1 MKTIKRLYLSGD
13 AVHLVDVNL
22 ALELNACGRGFIT
35 AQTESDYTGKLVR
48 LDVGYDGLVLRWF
61 TGYVERSQPSDNGFQ
76 RLFVRELVGVFDK
89 LWPCSFQHPTL
100 REILA
105 WVSEQ
110 SGLNV
115 TAPAGEDYADR
126 PIPHFTHSGTGY
138 QLFASLG
145 KSFSVPDYLW
155 FQLPDGGIFAGA
167 AAHSMFAG
175 KPVEVPAEFSQ
186 NTAAGN
192 SMMLPLIQS
201 LRPGAVVNGQ
211 RLTHVRLCNDDM
223 EIKWTPRNKT
233 TGQPLQKSPFQRQA
247 EAAFPELAS
256 GLHLPKFARVEAP
269 SEEVAAGNIADPFR
283 PRFAVDL
290 QLLDADGNPVK
301 DTPVYPAVPLP
312 VPMAGSEAGMFNF
325 PAPGTLVEVG
335 FTDGRPDKPFVRQ
348 TMPQGNNLPAVKP
361 GEQLQQQREGVSQRV
376 TVAGDWERQTD
387 QTISENSMKRE
398 IRADEEVRTLVT
410 RSATV
415 QAKDTLTVLG
425 TRTVLAGAMVQVS
438 EGDYSIAT
446 AGKLNITCSTDSAV
460 HVGRNAEL
468 EVGAALT
475 EKITGIRRSVAAA
488 QQIIAPVVTIGNGEI
503 NLLNLLTDTLDVV
516 NELAQLA
523 ASHTHP
529 DTGQSQQAAN
539 FTATAAK
546 TRTLTAKY
554 APLIES

>member
-1 MKTIKRLYLSGD
+1 M
-13 AVHLVDVNL
+13 
-22 ALELNACGRGFIT
+22 
-35 AQTESDYTGKLVR
+35 
-48 LDVGYDGLVLRWF
+48 
-61 TGYVERSQPSDNGFQ
+61 
-76 RLFVRELVGVFDK
+76 
-89 LWPCSFQHPTL
+89 
-100 REILA
+100 
-105 WVSEQ
+105 
-110 SGLNV
+110 
-115 TAPAGEDYADR
+115 
-126 PIPHFTHSGTGY
+126 
-138 QLFASLG
+138 
-145 KSFSVPDYLW
+145 
-155 FQLPDGGIFAGA
+155 
-167 AAHSMFAG
+167 
-175 KPVEVPAEFSQ
+175 
-186 NTAAGN
+186 
-192 SMMLPLIQS
+192 
-201 LRPGAVVNGQ
+201 
-211 RLTHVRLCNDDM
+211 
-223 EIKWTPRNKT
+223 
-233 TGQPLQKSPFQRQA
+233 
-247 EAAFPELAS
+247 
-256 GLHLPKFARVEAP
+256 EAP

-387 QTISENSMKRE
+387 QTISESSMKRE

-425 TRTVLAGAMVQVS
+425 KRTVLAGAMVQVS
-438 EGDYSIAT
+438 EGDYSVAT

-475 EKITGIRRSVAAA
+475 EKIAGIRRSVAAA

-516 NELAQLA
+516 NELAQVA
-523 ASHTHP
+523 ARHTHP
-529 DTGQSQQAAN
+529 DTGQSQQAAD
-539 FTATAAK
+539 FTATATK

-554 APLIES
+554 SPLIES

>member
-13 AVHLVDVNL
+13 VVHMVDVNI

-35 AQTESDYTGKLVR
+35 AQTEKDYTGKLVR

-61 TGYVERSQPSDNGFQ
+61 TGYVERSQPSENGFQ

-100 REILA
+100 REILR
-105 WVSEQ
+105 WISEQ
-110 SGLNV
+110 SGLAAA
-115 TAPAGEDYADR
+115 APSGADYADR

-155 FQLPDGGIFAGA
+155 YQLPDGAIFAGA
-167 AAHSMFAG
+167 ARDSMFAG

-186 NTAAGN
+186 GNAAGN

-201 LRPGAVVNGQ
+201 LRPCAEVNGQ

-223 EIKWTPRNKT
+223 EIKWTPRNKS

-247 EAAFPELAS
+247 ESAFPELAS

-269 SEEVAAGNIADPFR
+269 SEEVAAGNIADPYR

-290 QLLDADGNPVK
+290 QLLDADGNPAK

-312 VPMAGSEAGMFNF
+312 VPMAGSESGMFNF
-325 PAPGTLVEVG
+325 PPPGTLVEIG
-335 FTDGRPDKPFVRQ
+335 FAEGRPDKPFVRQ
-348 TMPQGNNLPAVKP
+348 TMPQGNGLPAIKP
-361 GEQLQQQREGVSQRV
+361 GEQLQQHRDGVSQRV
-376 TVAGDWERQTD
+376 TVAGDWQRQTD
-387 QTISENSMKRE
+387 QTISESSMRRE
-398 IRADEEVRTLVT
+398 IHADEEARRLIARETT
-410 RSATV
+410 IQATD
-415 QAKDTLTVLG
+415 KTTVLG
-425 TRTVLAGAMVQVS
+425 TAKLLAGGVAHIS

-446 AGKLNITCSTDSAV
+446 GGKLNVTCGKGSAV
-460 HVGRNAEL
+460 HIGQNAEL
-468 EVGAALT
+468 EVGASLT

-488 QQIIAPVVTIGNGEI
+488 QQIVAPVINIGNGEI
-503 NLLNLLTDTLDVV
+503 NLLSLLTDTLDVI
-516 NELAQLA
+516 NQLA
-523 ASHTHP
+523 TLAANHTHP
-529 DTGQSQQAAN
+529 DTGQSQQAGQ
-539 FTATAAK
+539 FSATAQNAVALK
-546 TRTLTAKY
+546 AKY
-554 APLIES
+554 GPLID